1 MKRDEVIVEDTLREE
16 YDLKSLE
23 VRKLGS
29 ERKRFGGVTVQLE
42 PDVTE
47 VFPSADAV
55 NEALRLLIRV
65 MRDNRE
71 VFPTAQEN
79 NSDAKDTANS

>member
-29 ERKRFGGVTVQLE
+29 ERKHRATVQ
-42 PDVTE
+42 PDVAE

-71 VFPTAQEN
+71 LFSTAQEN
-79 NSDAKDTANS
+79 NSEAKDTANS